1 MDVRKYFS
9 ILLLLAIPATAD
21 EIRVA
26 SFHASQLSLQSD
38 IAGVADR
45 LQAYDFVAIQD
56 LRDLAA
62 VDELLATLFR
72 RSDFFKILP
81 SQPSGED
88 GARYAFAWRD
98 RSIKIISPGSFLGN
112 NPSRRPVYATFR
124 AGNFDFVAVNYQS
137 ATTATVA
144 ADSLLQ
150 DAHTQLKEILPDEH
164 DLLLFASFSHVAPE
178 LAALDPIFP
187 LDNIV
192 SINGDGVHANIYLST
207 VNTREHSGTSGIDD
221 FDATAFNNDVE
232 KAVRVS
238 QQRPVW
244 AIFSTDAPDDDGP
257 DLTPPSPVLEQNWAH
272 IKAARPI
279 P

>member
-9 ILLLLAIPATAD
+9 ILLLLVLPAAAD

-72 RSDFFKILP
+72 RSDFYKILP
-81 SQPSGED
+81 SQPSGDD

-98 RSIKIISPGSFLGN
+98 RSVKIVSPGSFLGN

-124 AGNFDFVAVNYQS
+124 AGNFDFVAVNFQS
-137 ATTATVA
+137 PTTATA
-144 ADSLLQ
+144 ATDSLLQ
-150 DAHTQLKEILPDEH
+150 NAHTRLKEIFPDER
-164 DLLLFASFSHVAPE
+164 DLLLFASFSHIAPE
-178 LAALDPIFP
+178 LPALDPIFP

-192 SINGDGVHANIYLST
+192 SISGEATHANIYLPT
-207 VNTREHSGTSGIDD
+207 ADTREHSGTSGIDF
-221 FDATAFNNDVE
+221 FDTSAFNGDSE
-232 KAVRVS
+232 KAARVS
-238 QQRPVW
+238 QQRPIW
-244 AIFSTDAPDDDGP
+244 TTFSTDAPDDDGP
-257 DLTPPSPVLEQNWAH
+257 GLTPPSPVLEQHWAH
-272 IKAARPI
+272 IKAARRI